1 MAATSL
7 LISES
12 PLTVQ
17 PSLAVLLG
25 LNEAIFLQQ
34 VQYWITREAGF
45 CDQYGR
51 RWIYNTVKQWRDQ
64 FPFWSESTIK
74 RTIRSLEDQNALL
87 STTVGDAFN
96 KTKAYTINIDR
107 IEELNQKIV
116 HEQMR
121 ASIESVQRRVSAP
134 PPRGGVW
141 EYTEEQAVSDDA
153 ESQDNSSADTEIDIE
168 GQKVNT
174 GEPLEEVKM
183 TQHAVQNDPIE
194 EVNLTRSNRPP
205 ENPATTRVYE
215 ASSRARVTETTT
227 TENTQRIR
235 RTTTGDVRSRCKAL
249 GISDTSTENFL
260 RRYGAETLEE
270 KVCLLE
276 AATETQSIRNP
287 TGWLHAALKNGY
299 IYTPPRP
306 AAPER
311 SPVATPT
318 AQNSRPAVRSPVS
331 AERHG
336 LRRDLTA
343 ILADQQRTDGEGAD
357 FAKEFLRRREHAEGR
372 ASPPASKEDA

>member
-1 MAATSL
+1 
-7 LISES
+7 
-12 PLTVQ
+12 
-17 PSLAVLLG
+17 
-25 LNEAIFLQQ
+25 
-34 VQYWITREAGF
+34 
-45 CDQYGR
+45 
-51 RWIYNTVKQWRDQ
+51 
-64 FPFWSESTIK
+64 
-74 RTIRSLEDQNALL
+74 
-87 STTVGDAFN
+87 
-96 KTKAYTINIDR
+96 
-107 IEELNQKIV
+107 
-116 HEQMR
+116 MR
-121 ASIESVQRRVSAP
+121 ASIEDTDRRVTFSASAAS
-134 PPRGGVW
+134 
-141 EYTEEQAVSDDA
+141 YFDEESFADD
-153 ESQDNSSADTEIDIE
+153 EGNIQE
-168 GQKVNT
+168 GQNVKVD
-174 GEPLEEVKM
+174 EPIEEVNL
-183 TQHAVQNDPIE
+183 TQREGQSDPIE

-205 ENPATTRVYE
+205 ENPATTRFYE

-306 AAPER
+306 AAQER
-311 SPVATPT
+311 SPVATPA
-318 AQNSRPAVRSPVS
+318 AQNSRPAVSSPVS

>member
-107 IEELNQKIV
+107 IEELNQKNV

-121 ASIESVQRRVSAP
+121 ASVESVQRRVSAP
-134 PPRGGVW
+134 PPKGGVW

-153 ESQDNSSADTEIDIE
+153 EAQDNSSADTEIDIE

-183 TQHAVQNDPIE
+183 TQHAVQNEPLE
-194 EVNLTRSNRPP
+194 EVNLTRSNRPT
-205 ENPATTRVYE
+205 ENPIAARFCTS
-215 ASSRARVTETTT
+215 SSRTRVTETTT
-227 TENTQRIR
+227 TENTHRIR
-235 RTTTGDVRSRCKAL
+235 ETTTGDVRSLCAAL
-249 GISDTSTENFL
+249 GISGASLERFI
-260 RRYGAETLEE
+260 RSYGEE
-270 KVCLLE
+270 KVHEKALLLE
-276 AATETQSIRNP
+276 TTMQTKLVRNP
-287 TGWLHAALKNGY
+287 SGWLHAALKDD
-299 IYTPPRP
+299 YTFTPVRLAAQEVKAQKPPPRP
-306 AAPER
+306 YVP
-311 SPVATPT
+311 
-318 AQNSRPAVRSPVS
+318 PAVPS
-331 AERHG
+331 AEQEQDAPVIGNLQEALSRME
-336 LRRDLTA
+336 DSSV
-343 ILADQQRTDGEGAD
+343 
-357 FAKEFLRRREHAEGR
+357 FAKEFLLRQRGNVEGR
-372 ASPPASKEDA
+372 ASP

>member
-25 LNEAIFLQQ
+25 LNKAIFLQQ

-74 RTIRSLEDQNALL
+74 RTIRSLEEQHALL

-96 KTKAYTINIDR
+96 KTKAYTINFDL
-107 IEELNQKIV
+107 IEELAEKIV
-116 HEQMR
+116 HEQR
-121 ASIESVQRRVSAP
+121 QASIESVERRVSAP
-134 PPRGGVW
+134 PPKRKNS
-141 EYTEEQAVSDDA
+141 EYTEEPTVSDGIETEYIAPVATENDI
-153 ESQDNSSADTEIDIE
+153 ESQNIKLGD
-168 GQKVNT
+168 
-174 GEPLEEVKM
+174 PLEEVKM
-183 TQHAVQNDPIE
+183 TQHTVQNEPLE

-306 AAPER
+306 AAQER
-311 SPVATPT
+311 SPVATPA
-318 AQNSRPAVRSPVS
+318 AQNSRPAVSSPVS

>member
-12 PLTVQ
+12 PLTVL
-17 PSLAVLLG
+17 PRLAVELG

-34 VQYWITREAGF
+34 VQYWISREAGI
-45 CDQYGR
+45 YAHGH
-51 RWIYNTVKQWRDQ
+51 RWIYNTVRQWQEQ

-74 RTIRSLEDQNALL
+74 RTISSLEKQQVLFSA
-87 STTVGDAFN
+87 TVGDAFN
-96 KTKAYTINIDR
+96 KTKAYTINYDR
-107 IEELNQKIV
+107 IEEIGQRIA
-116 HEQMR
+116 HEEMR
-121 ASIESVQRRVSAP
+121 ASIEDMDRRVTFSASAAS
-134 PPRGGVW
+134 
-141 EYTEEQAVSDDA
+141 YFDEESFADD
-153 ESQDNSSADTEIDIE
+153 EGNIQE
-168 GQKVNT
+168 GQNVKAD
-174 GEPLEEVKM
+174 EPIEEVNL
-183 TQHAVQNDPIE
+183 TQREGQSDPIE

-311 SPVATPT
+311 SPVATSA

>member
-34 VQYWITREAGF
+34 LQYWISREAGF

-51 RWIYNTVKQWRDQ
+51 RWIYNTVKQWNVQ

-121 ASIESVQRRVSAP
+121 ASVESVQRRVSAP
-134 PPRGGVW
+134 PPKGGVW

-153 ESQDNSSADTEIDIE
+153 EAQDNSSADTEIDIE

-183 TQHAVQNDPIE
+183 TQHTVQNEPLE
-194 EVNLTRSNRPP
+194 EVNLTRSNRPA
-205 ENPATTRVYE
+205 ENPIAARFCTS
-215 ASSRARVTETTT
+215 SSRTRVTETTT
-227 TENTQRIR
+227 TENTHRIR
-235 RTTTGDVRSRCKAL
+235 ETTTGDVRSLCAAL

-260 RRYGAETLEE
+260 RRYGEE
-270 KVCLLE
+270 CVYEKARLLE
-276 AATETQSIRNP
+276 IAMQTQSIRNP

-299 IYTPPRP
+299 TFSPRTSQQEEQTVQPAPTRTYIPPESDSVEESLTQP
-306 AAPER
+306 
-311 SPVATPT
+311 SPVKRPLHEFLT
-318 AQNSRPAVRSPVS
+318 AQASGEGEVS
-331 AERHG
+331 MFAQEYLRRHG
-336 LRRDLTA
+336 NP
-343 ILADQQRTDGEGAD
+343 Q
-357 FAKEFLRRREHAEGR
+357 GR
-372 ASPPASKEDA
+372 ASP

>member
-1 MAATSL
+1 MAVTSL

-121 ASIESVQRRVSAP
+121 ASVESVQRRVSAP
-134 PPRGGVW
+134 PPKGGVW

-153 ESQDNSSADTEIDIE
+153 EAQDNASTNMGIDTE

-174 GEPLEEVKM
+174 GKPLEEVKM
-183 TQHAVQNDPIE
+183 TQHTVQNEPLE
-194 EVNLTRSNRPP
+194 EVNLTRSNRPV
-205 ENPATTRVYE
+205 ENPIAARFCTS
-215 ASSRARVTETTT
+215 SSRTRVTETTT
-227 TENTQRIR
+227 TENTHRIR
-235 RTTTGDVRSRCKAL
+235 ETTTGDVRSLCAAL
-249 GISDTSTENFL
+249 GISGTSLERFIRHYGEENVH
-260 RRYGAETLEE
+260 E
-270 KVCLLE
+270 KARLLE
-276 AATETQSIRNP
+276 IAMQTQSIRNP

-299 IYTPPRP
+299 TFSVGTPQQEEKAVQTPSSSLYVP
-306 AAPER
+306 P
-311 SPVATPT
+311 STDPVQEKQEEKLPVKR
-318 AQNSRPAVRSPVS
+318 NLHEYLSRQAGSGEESVFVQEFRR
-331 AERHG
+331 RHG
-336 LRRDLTA
+336 
-343 ILADQQRTDGEGAD
+343 I
-357 FAKEFLRRREHAEGR
+357 EGR
-372 ASPPASKEDA
+372 ASP

>member
-1 MAATSL
+1 M
-7 LISES
+7 
-12 PLTVQ
+12 
-17 PSLAVLLG
+17 
-25 LNEAIFLQQ
+25 
-34 VQYWITREAGF
+34 QYWITREAGF

-174 GEPLEEVKM
+174 GEPLEEV
-183 TQHAVQNDPIE
+183 
-194 EVNLTRSNRPP
+194 NLTRSNRPA
-205 ENPATTRVYE
+205 ENPIAARFCTS
-215 ASSRARVTETTT
+215 SSRARVTETTT

-235 RTTTGDVRSRCKAL
+235 RTTTGDLRSRCKAL

-276 AATETQSIRNP
+276 AAAETQSIRNP

-311 SPVATPT
+311 SPVATPA
-318 AQNSRPAVRSPVS
+318 AQNSRPAVSSPVS

>member
-1 MAATSL
+1 M
-7 LISES
+7 
-12 PLTVQ
+12 
-17 PSLAVLLG
+17 
-25 LNEAIFLQQ
+25 
-34 VQYWITREAGF
+34 QYWITREAGF

-134 PPRGGVW
+134 PPRGGAW

-153 ESQDNSSADTEIDIE
+153 EAQDNSSADTEIDIE

-174 GEPLEEVKM
+174 GEPL
-183 TQHAVQNDPIE
+183 E

-311 SPVATPT
+311 SPVATSA
-318 AQNSRPAVRSPVS
+318 AQNSRPAVSSPVS

>member
-12 PLTVQ
+12 PLTVL
-17 PSLAVLLG
+17 PRLAVELG

-34 VQYWITREAGF
+34 VQYWISREAGI
-45 CDQYGR
+45 YAHGH
-51 RWIYNTVKQWRDQ
+51 RWIYNTVRQWQEQ

-74 RTIRSLEDQNALL
+74 RTISSLEKQQVLFSA
-87 STTVGDAFN
+87 TVGDAFN
-96 KTKAYTINIDR
+96 KTKAYTINYDR
-107 IEELNQKIV
+107 IEEIGQRIA
-116 HEQMR
+116 HEEMR
-121 ASIESVQRRVSAP
+121 ASIENTDRRVTFSA
-134 PPRGGVW
+134 
-141 EYTEEQAVSDDA
+141 
-153 ESQDNSSADTEIDIE
+153 SSASYFDEESFADDEGNIQE
-168 GQKVNT
+168 GQNVKVD
-174 GEPLEEVKM
+174 EPIEEVNL
-183 TQHAVQNDPIE
+183 TQREGQSDPIE

-306 AAPER
+306 AAQER
-311 SPVATPT
+311 SPVATPA
-318 AQNSRPAVRSPVS
+318 AQCSRSSVHSPVS

-343 ILADQQRTDGEGAD
+343 ILADQQRADGEGAD

>member
-153 ESQDNSSADTEIDIE
+153 EAQDNSSADTEIDIE
-168 GQKVNT
+168 GQKVKAD
-174 GEPLEEVKM
+174 EPIEEVNL
-183 TQHAVQNDPIE
+183 TQREGQSDPIE

-270 KVCLLE
+270 KVFLLE

-306 AAPER
+306 AAQER
-311 SPVATPT
+311 SPVATPA
-318 AQNSRPAVRSPVS
+318 AQCSRSSVHSPVS

-343 ILADQQRTDGEGAD
+343 ILADQQRADGEGAD

>member
-12 PLTVQ
+12 PLTVL
-17 PSLAVLLG
+17 PRLAVELG

-34 VQYWITREAGF
+34 VQYWISREAGI
-45 CDQYGR
+45 YAHGH
-51 RWIYNTVKQWRDQ
+51 RWIYNTVRQWQEQ

-74 RTIRSLEDQNALL
+74 RTISSLEKQQVLFSA
-87 STTVGDAFN
+87 TVGDAFN
-96 KTKAYTINIDR
+96 KTKAYTINYDR
-107 IEELNQKIV
+107 IEEIGQRIA
-116 HEQMR
+116 HEEMR
-121 ASIESVQRRVSAP
+121 ASIEDTDRRVTFSASAAS
-134 PPRGGVW
+134 
-141 EYTEEQAVSDDA
+141 YFDEESFADD
-153 ESQDNSSADTEIDIE
+153 EGNIQE
-168 GQKVNT
+168 GQNIKV
-174 GEPLEEVKM
+174 GEPIEEVNL
-183 TQHAVQNDPIE
+183 TQREGQSDPIE
-194 EVNLTRSNRPP
+194 EVNLTRSNRPS

-235 RTTTGDVRSRCKAL
+235 RTTTGDLRSRCKAL

-299 IYTPPRP
+299 IYTPPHP
-306 AAPER
+306 AAQER
-311 SPVATPT
+311 SPVATPA
-318 AQNSRPAVRSPVS
+318 AQCSRSSVHSPVS

-357 FAKEFLRRREHAEGR
+357 FAKEFLRRREHTEGR

>member
-12 PLTVQ
+12 PLTVL
-17 PSLAVLLG
+17 PRLAVELG

-34 VQYWITREAGF
+34 VQYWISREAGI
-45 CDQYGR
+45 YAHGH
-51 RWIYNTVKQWRDQ
+51 RWIYNTVRQWQEQ

-74 RTIRSLEDQNALL
+74 RTISSLEKQQVLFSA
-87 STTVGDAFN
+87 TVGDAFN
-96 KTKAYTINIDR
+96 KTKAYTINYDR
-107 IEELNQKIV
+107 IEEIGQRIA
-116 HEQMR
+116 HEEMR
-121 ASIESVQRRVSAP
+121 ASTFA
-134 PPRGGVW
+134 
-141 EYTEEQAVSDDA
+141 DD
-153 ESQDNSSADTEIDIE
+153 EGNIPE
-168 GQKVNT
+168 GQNIKV
-174 GEPLEEVKM
+174 GEPIEEVNL
-183 TQHAVQNDPIE
+183 TQREGQSDPIE

-306 AAPER
+306 AAQER
-311 SPVATPT
+311 SPVATPA
-318 AQNSRPAVRSPVS
+318 AQNSRPAVSSPVS

-336 LRRDLTA
+336 LRRGLTA

>member
-12 PLTVQ
+12 PLTVL
-17 PSLAVLLG
+17 PRLAVEIG

-34 VQYWITREAGF
+34 VQYWISREAGI
-45 CDQYGR
+45 YAHGH
-51 RWIYNTVKQWRDQ
+51 RWIYNTVRQWQEQ

-74 RTIRSLEDQNALL
+74 RTISSLEKQQVLFSA
-87 STTVGDAFN
+87 TVGDAFN
-96 KTKAYTINIDR
+96 KTKAYTINYDR
-107 IEELNQKIV
+107 IEEIGQRIA
-116 HEQMR
+116 HEEMR
-121 ASIESVQRRVSAP
+121 ASIEDTDRRVTFSASAAS
-134 PPRGGVW
+134 
-141 EYTEEQAVSDDA
+141 YFDEESFADD
-153 ESQDNSSADTEIDIE
+153 EGNIQE
-168 GQKVNT
+168 GQNVKVD
-174 GEPLEEVKM
+174 EPIEEVNL
-183 TQHAVQNDPIE
+183 TQREGQSDPIE

-215 ASSRARVTETTT
+215 AFSRARVTETTT

-235 RTTTGDVRSRCKAL
+235 RTTTGDLRSRCKAL

-299 IYTPPRP
+299 ISTPPRP
-306 AAPER
+306 AAQER

-318 AQNSRPAVRSPVS
+318 AQSSRPAVRSPVS
-331 AERHG
+331 AEQHG

>member
-1 MAATSL
+1 M
-7 LISES
+7 
-12 PLTVQ
+12 
-17 PSLAVLLG
+17 
-25 LNEAIFLQQ
+25 
-34 VQYWITREAGF
+34 QYWITREAGF

-153 ESQDNSSADTEIDIE
+153 EAQDNSSADTEIDIE
-168 GQKVNT
+168 GQNVKVD
-174 GEPLEEVKM
+174 EPIEEVNL
-183 TQHAVQNDPIE
+183 TQREGQSDPIE

-205 ENPATTRVYE
+205 ENPATTRGYE
-215 ASSRARVTETTT
+215 VSSRARVTETTT

-299 IYTPPRP
+299 IYTPPRS
-306 AAPER
+306 AAQER
-311 SPVATPT
+311 SPAATPA
-318 AQNSRPAVRSPVS
+318 AQCSRSSVHSPVS

-343 ILADQQRTDGEGAD
+343 ILADQQRADGEGAD